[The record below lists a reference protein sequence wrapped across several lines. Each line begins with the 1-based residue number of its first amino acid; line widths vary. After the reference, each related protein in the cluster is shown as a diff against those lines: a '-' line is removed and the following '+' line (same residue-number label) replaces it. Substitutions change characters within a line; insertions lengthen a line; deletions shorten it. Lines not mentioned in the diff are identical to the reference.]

1 MICVDT
7 NGIPLAVETES
18 ANRNEAIL
26 VEPLIAKMTL
36 NKRNPQRLIH
46 DKAGDTQE
54 MRDHFAD
61 QNIDSICPH
70 REIKNRK

>member
-1 MICVDT
+1 MICVDA

-36 NKRNPQRLIH
+36 NKRNP
-46 DKAGDTQE
+46 
-54 MRDHFAD
+54 
-61 QNIDSICPH
+61 
-70 REIKNRK
+70 